1 MVKRTEK
8 PAAALPV
15 KSDDLMQVGGNASA
29 QLLSIVERI
38 ERLEE
43 EQQGLAED
51 KKEVYSEAK
60 GNGYDA
66 AVIRKVISR
75 RKMDAAKR
83 QEAEAILDLYET
95 AIGEAERTVRSGTF
109 GGAGAVDE

>member
-1 MVKRTEK
+1 MVKRTKTE
-8 PAAALPV
+8 ALSPV
-15 KSDDLMQVGGNASA
+15 KADDLMQVGGNASA
-29 QLLSIVERI
+29 QLLGIVERI

-51 KKEVYSEAK
+51 KKEVYAEAK
-60 GNGYDA
+60 GNGYDTA
-66 AVIRKVISR
+66 TIRKVIQR

-95 AIGEAERTVRSGTF
+95 SIGEAEKNVRKGTF
-109 GGAGAVDE
+109 GGTGDVDE